1 MTNRNYRYYDF
12 IVAAFVT
19 VLLCGRF
26 EFVLCDCFLWDL
38 ANSASDIGSHCSI
51 HSQNILGNISYA
63 AHLRSGELPKA
74 QRKRRLL

>member
-38 ANSASDIGSHCSI
+38 AN
-51 HSQNILGNISYA
+51 
-63 AHLRSGELPKA
+63 
-74 QRKRRLL
+74 